1 MTEDFPNIR
10 YGLIGHPVQ
19 GSGSPALFRAAYNG
33 TWPYDLID
41 EADFETAWNRFLTG
55 YRAVNVTAPFKEKAF
70 AKVLQ
75 AVREG
80 RGSLDGPAARTGAT
94 NLVVRTDEG
103 LEAHNADFSGILLT
117 VAESYFPGIVREF
130 LGTFGERFHIKVHQF
145 CRARLESLF
154 KERPQALVVGL
165 GGAGKAAAVAA
176 AELGFATVLMNRTPE
191 KAQAFADA
199 LPEYGF
205 LVDPLSDFAGA
216 VKECDLVIYT
226 LPVALEEIAGLS
238 ADDLVSTNGAGKRIL
253 EANYRQPSFD
263 GAAQFKTAAAGGE
276 YLHGRRWL
284 LYQALAG
291 YGLMTGRTPDL
302 DALEKESARSA
313 GKSE

>member
-1 MTEDFPNIR
+1 MQLARNGYAGI
-10 YGLIGHPVQ
+10 
-19 GSGSPALFRAAYNG
+19 SGPC
-33 TWPYDLID
+33 
-41 EADFETAWNRFLTG
+41 
-55 YRAVNVTAPFKEKAF
+55 FKI
-70 AKVLQ
+70 
-75 AVREG
+75 
-80 RGSLDGPAARTGAT
+80 GAT
-94 NLVVRTDEG
+94 NLVVKTAEG
-103 LEAHNADFSGILLT
+103 LMFHNSDFSGIILS
-117 VAESYFPGIVREF
+117 VAEACIPGVV
-130 LGTFGERFHIKVHQF
+130 GHCYDVYGEKGYIKVHQF
-145 CRARLESLF
+145 VKENLDSLYGY
-154 KERPQALVVGL
+154 KPQALIVGC
-165 GGAGKAAAVAA
+165 GGAGRAAAVAA
-176 AELGFATVLMNRTPE
+176 AEMGFATALMNRTHK
-191 KAQAFADA
+191 KAQALAAD

-205 LVDPLSDFAGA
+205 IPVPISDFPAA
-216 VKECDLVIYT
+216 LEECDLVIYT

>member
-1 MTEDFPNIR
+1 M
-10 YGLIGHPVQ
+10 
-19 GSGSPALFRAAYNG
+19 
-33 TWPYDLID
+33 
-41 EADFETAWNRFLTG
+41 
-55 YRAVNVTAPFKEKAF
+55 
-70 AKVLQ
+70 
-75 AVREG
+75 
-80 RGSLDGPAARTGAT
+80 
-94 NLVVRTDEG
+94 
-103 LEAHNADFSGILLT
+103 
-117 VAESYFPGIVREF
+117 
-130 LGTFGERFHIKVHQF
+130 
-145 CRARLESLF
+145 
-154 KERPQALVVGL
+154 
-165 GGAGKAAAVAA
+165 AA